1 MEIMPARNISTS
13 INSSII
19 TVEQSNLGPGWWDL
33 TGYSAG
39 DYVALTQDSA
49 EYFVPVQIIH
59 NPVGIL
65 VSLDGDNFSQGDK
78 TLLTVSA
85 VDSFDNEVSLDP
97 SEVDV
102 ECTSGKDEYVTGNTW
117 EIDLNVAGRDRK
129 CTVGAEGLVAQ
140 YYFEVDNVLFN
151 GLLGSSNTAVGL
163 ISILLIMILAVLI
176 VLIRKDLNHR
186 R

>member
-1 MEIMPARNISTS
+1 M
-13 INSSII
+13 
-19 TVEQSNLGPGWWDL
+19 
-33 TGYSAG
+33 
-39 DYVALTQDSA
+39 
-49 EYFVPVQIIH
+49 
-59 NPVGIL
+59 
-65 VSLDGDNFSQGDK
+65 
-78 TLLTVSA
+78 
-85 VDSFDNEVSLDP
+85 DP

-176 VLIRKDLNHR
+176 VLIKKDPNRPKISGWMKSLIERSLKMTRRVKKSNLILMRLMSLNLIL
-186 R
+186 